1 MGRLAKTGRIDAQ
14 MLAELTAVL
23 VRRADLARFLRP
35 LSDEQQLLAALVT
48 RRRQLQTMLTSERQ
62 RLQIALPKV
71 RPSIEA
77 MIQTIR
83 AQLDEVEGQM
93 LNHLREH
100 FTELDS
106 LLRSTTGIEP
116 IASANWDGST
126 GSASALSSASR
137 QWLTTRAM
145 CEGDD
150 GSKVGD
156 SRSAASCTWPP

>member
-93 LNHLREH
+93 LNHCANTSPNWTASCARPPGSSQSPAPTGTAQPAAH
-100 FTELDS
+100 
-106 LLRSTTGIEP
+106 LRSRRHR
-116 IASANWDGST
+116 ANG
-126 GSASALSSASR
+126 
-137 QWLTTRAM
+137 
-145 CEGDD
+145 
-150 GSKVGD
+150 
-156 SRSAASCTWPP
+156 